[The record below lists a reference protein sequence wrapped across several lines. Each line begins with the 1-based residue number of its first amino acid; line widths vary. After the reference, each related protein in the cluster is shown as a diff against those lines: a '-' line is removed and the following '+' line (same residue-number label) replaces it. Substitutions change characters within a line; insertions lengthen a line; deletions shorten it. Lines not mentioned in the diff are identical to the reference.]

1 MSPTDHVRRVLEA
14 AYRDHGDYVFS
25 VCSKLASGDR
35 SWALDRAH
43 DVFIRLHENLK
54 SLDLDDDLRPWLRKV
69 AVNECLMDLR
79 RRDRRRR
86 LLGLFGRT
94 AEVSL
99 ERPDQSAALRRDV
112 IALDRALGRLP
123 AQQRVLLGLMYF
135 EGESLTA
142 AAALIGTSKGQA
154 SKLHKRALATL
165 AESDWESDA

>member
-1 MSPTDHVRRVLEA
+1 
-14 AYRDHGDYVFS
+14 
-25 VCSKLASGDR
+25 
-35 SWALDRAH
+35 
-43 DVFIRLHENLK
+43 
-54 SLDLDDDLRPWLRKV
+54 
-69 AVNECLMDLR
+69 
-79 RRDRRRR
+79 